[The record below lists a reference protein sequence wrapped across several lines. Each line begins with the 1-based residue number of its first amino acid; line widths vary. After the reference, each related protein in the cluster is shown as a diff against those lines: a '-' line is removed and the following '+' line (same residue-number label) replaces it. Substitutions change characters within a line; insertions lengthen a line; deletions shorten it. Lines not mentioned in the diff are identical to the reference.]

1 MHIVVHCEN
10 MYNVHLSSQ
19 ILFSQLHVRSFK
31 SFGAAVEWF
40 ILVGPY
46 SKCLII
52 VFNYLLYIFI
62 LLGGRLECRICK
74 WKLLFVDRTFA
85 AAFAKLTSFR
95 DVGSSFSYN
104 APTD

>member
-10 MYNVHLSSQ
+10 MYNVQLSSQ
-19 ILFSQLHVRSFK
+19 ILF

-40 ILVGPY
+40 IIAGRIQSVCHYCIQLSFNLIHFVGWG
-46 SKCLII
+46 
-52 VFNYLLYIFI
+52 V
-62 LLGGRLECRICK
+62 ECRICK
-74 WKLLFVDRTFA
+74 WKLLFVDSTFV

-95 DVGSSFSYN
+95 DVGSSFSYI

>member
-10 MYNVHLSSQ
+10 MYNVQLLSQ

-40 ILVGPY
+40 IIVGR
-46 SKCLII
+46 KQCVII
-52 VFNYLLYIFI
+52 VFNYLLSIFI
-62 LLGGRLECRICK
+62 LLGGHVECRICK
-74 WKLLFVDRTFA
+74 WKLLFVDRTFV

-95 DVGSSFSYN
+95 DVGSSFSYI

>member
-10 MYNVHLSSQ
+10 MYNVQLSSQ

-40 ILVGPY
+40 IIVSRIQY
-46 SKCLII
+46 VCL
-52 VFNYLLYIFI
+52 LSIFI
-62 LLGGRLECRICK
+62 LLVGRVECSICK
-74 WKLLFVDRTFA
+74 WKLLFVDRTFV

-95 DVGSSFSYN
+95 GVGSSFSYI